1 YAWRGLL
8 QGKGRL
14 LISVGGVALALI
26 LIVSLDAV
34 FTGAE
39 RRITTYID
47 HSGAD
52 VIVSQAEVR
61 TMHMATSSLPASLAH
76 EVRAVPGVASVTPV
90 LYLGDVIKLGGKRST
105 AYVIGL
111 PPDAVAGRPPE
122 IVAGMAMPAPGGAV
136 IDRDVA
142 ERAGVGLGDEVTIL
156 GVPFR
161 I

>member
-1 YAWRGLL
+1 MIRYAWRGFR
-8 QGKGRL
+8 QGKVRL

-61 TMHMATSSLPASLAH
+61 TMHMATSSLP
-76 EVRAVPGVASVTPV
+76 G
-90 LYLGDVIKLGGKRST
+90 RSST
-105 AYVIGL
+105 TCG
-111 PPDAVAGRPPE
+111 PCRGWPR
-122 IVAGMAMPAPGGAV
+122 
-136 IDRDVA
+136 
-142 ERAGVGLGDEVTIL
+142 
-156 GVPFR
+156 
-161 I
+161 